1 MKRQT
6 VGAIA
11 AFLMI
16 MLMIASLI
24 GCGANNGN
32 KRAAEREAEREAERF
47 AASYEKLTGERPPK
61 GNGDTPYGSSFI
73 SYGKWGDTE
82 VLFMPSVLPAVHSI
96 TVAGSRFDY
105 SSYFTLYAYRDGELI
120 ELSDAYEKGWL
131 NEAQIAEAAKIH
143 KEVHRDNPVYASE
156 P

>member
-1 MKRQT
+1 MKTMKSRT
-6 VGAIA
+6 VWEIA
-11 AFLMI
+11 LFLLAAV
-16 MLMIASLI
+16 MLASLI

-32 KRAAEREAEREAERF
+32 KRAAEREAERF
-47 AASYEKLTGERPPK
+47 AAAYEKLTGERPPV

-82 VLFMPSVLPAVHSI
+82 VLFMPSVRPAVHSI

-105 SSYFTLYAYRDGELI
+105 SSYFTLYAYRDGELA
-120 ELSDAYEKGWL
+120 ELREAYEKGWL

-143 KEVHRDNPVYASE
+143 KEVHSDNPVYASE